1 VASLIELEQWDEELY
16 QLETTDP
23 VIGGPNGIS
32 NQQAQTLGNRTRY
45 LNALKVTIADL
56 QKGTHVT
63 AVDTG
68 AANAYVVALSPAV
81 AALANGMEISFTPA
95 NSNTGASTITVNGL
109 AAVPIVGGALS
120 ALQGGEIVASGRVK
134 LKYNSTISSFVII
147 STTGALQTADAT
159 KTKHATTLNQFGAVL
174 SQNGYQKLPS
184 GLILQWQLV
193 SHTTAGTQQFTYPIA
208 FPNTSLFV
216 IATDQTAAN
225 PALTIGVAPVSAT
238 AFTVTVTDSAGAA
251 ATGGAVMVLSIGY

>member
-1 VASLIELEQWDEELY
+1 MASLTELEQWEALLY

-23 VIGGPNGIS
+23 VVGGADGIS
-32 NQQAQTLGNRTRY
+32 NRQAKQLGNRTQY
-45 LNALKVTIADL
+45 LLRKLLEGDLSYVADA
-56 QKGTHVT
+56 GT
-63 AVDTG
+63 
-68 AANAYVVALSPAV
+68 ANAYVVTYSPAITSLKDGMV
-81 AALANGMEISFTPA
+81 VRFKAAIA
-95 NSNTGASTITVNGL
+95 NTGASTLVVNGL
-109 AAVPIVGGALS
+109 PAKPIIGGAHA
-120 ALQGGEIVASGRVK
+120 ALQGGEIIAGGCCTVQFSSSMNSFILSESSG
-134 LKYNSTISSFVII
+134 
-147 STTGALQTADAT
+147 GAKQVNDGT
-159 KTKHATTLNQFGAVL
+159 KTKHATTLNQFGSVF

-184 GLILQWQLV
+184 GLIIQWQLV

-225 PALTIGVAPVSAT
+225 PALTIGVAPVSAF